1 MLCVPVIDLLSKC
14 TSLKNQA
21 PDKSWNKF
29 RENKNKFKA
38 SRRRNSIKNIKKTDA
53 FSRGYCLG
61 YITISGE
68 FTENT
73 IYRGFIEFCNFN
85 TDFPINNKLVEY
97 CITKSDD
104 YDKNKSLEENIEI
117 LKKEGK
123 TYSLDS
129 FNNLLNAVNKMN
141 IVHLNLNHKYPS
153 SITHMR
159 DLIQHMIETDNS
171 IGNEFLN
178 LFKNILD
185 SYDIENTEDNK
196 DVRNLRNYL
205 GENIEILE
213 NDIINYIT
221 NYANLSKNEK
231 KKYNR
236 IYKKYY
242 GF

>member
-1 MLCVPVIDLLSKC
+1 MAQPTLLVDPQDSKR
-14 TSLKNQA
+14 
-21 PDKSWNKF
+21 KF
-29 RENKNKFKA
+29 PP
-38 SRRRNSIKNIKKTDA
+38 
-53 FSRGYCLG
+53 
-61 YITISGE
+61 ISNE

-85 TDFPINNKLVEY
+85 TDFPINNNLVEF

-104 YDKNKSLEENIEI
+104 YDKEKSLTENIEI

-123 TYSLDS
+123 TYSLES

-141 IVHLNLNHKYPS
+141 IVHLNLNHRYPS

-159 DLIQHMIETDNS
+159 DLIQHMIESDNS
-171 IGNEFLN
+171 IGNDFLN

-205 GENIEILE
+205 GAFIDKSQDHHRTYL
-213 NDIINYIT
+213 Y
-221 NYANLSKNEK
+221 
-231 KKYNR
+231 
-236 IYKKYY
+236 
-242 GF
+242 F